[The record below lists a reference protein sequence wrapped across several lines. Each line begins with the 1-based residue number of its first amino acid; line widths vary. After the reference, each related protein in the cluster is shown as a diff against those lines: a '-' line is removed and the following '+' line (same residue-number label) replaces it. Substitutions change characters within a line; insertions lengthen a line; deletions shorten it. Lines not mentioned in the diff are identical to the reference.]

1 LASLKEMSK
10 EEFEKFTE
18 RFEKVYSILRGRVDM
33 KSRLMLLLDP
43 DKVETST
50 RLSRGQIQFV
60 ALAYSAAEQ
69 WDFFEPLKSVAEHI
83 CLASISYEG
92 KGREESIRFAGA
104 LAESKLLQKMGL
116 IKERSERELQT

>member
-1 LASLKEMSK
+1 MPGLMEMAKED
-10 EEFEKFTE
+10 FENFTN
-18 RFEKVYSILRGRVDM
+18 RLEKIIAIARGRVDM

-50 RLSRGQIQFV
+50 RLTRSQVQFV
-60 ALAYSAAEQ
+60 ALSYSAVEQ
-69 WDFFEPLKSVAEHI
+69 WPFFEPLAAYATHL
-83 CLASISYEG
+83 CLTNISLEG

-116 IKERSERELQT
+116 IKGETEK

>member
-1 LASLKEMSK
+1 
-10 EEFEKFTE
+10 
-18 RFEKVYSILRGRVDM
+18 M

-50 RLSRGQIQFV
+50 RLSRSQVQFV
-60 ALAYSAAEQ
+60 ALSYSASEQ
-69 WDFFEPLKSVAEHI
+69 WPFFQPLADFAEHL
-83 CLASISYEG
+83 CLTNISLEG

-116 IKERSERELQT
+116 IKGETEK

>member
-1 LASLKEMSK
+1 MSSLLAMAK
-10 EEFEKFTE
+10 EKFEIATN
-18 RFEKVYSILRGRVDM
+18 RIEKILAIARGRVDM

-50 RLSRGQIQFV
+50 RLTRSQVQFV
-60 ALAYSAAEQ
+60 SLSYSAAEQ
-69 WDFFEPLKSVAEHI
+69 WDFFQPLFNYARHL
-83 CLASISYEG
+83 CLANISLEG

-116 IKERSERELQT
+116 IKGETEK

>member
-1 LASLKEMSK
+1 MPSLLQMAK
-10 EEFEKFTE
+10 EEFAEYTA
-18 RFEKVYSILRGRVDM
+18 RFEKVYAILRGRVDM

-50 RLSRGQIQFV
+50 RLSRSQVQFV
-60 ALAYSAAEQ
+60 ALSYSAAEQ
-69 WDFFEPLKSVAEHI
+69 WPFFQPLADFARHL
-83 CLASISYEG
+83 CLTNISLEG

-116 IKERSERELQT
+116 IKEKGESE

>member
-1 LASLKEMSK
+1 MTK
-10 EEFEKFTE
+10 EKFEVVTN
-18 RFEKVYSILRGRVDM
+18 RIEKVIAIARGRVDM

-50 RLSRGQIQFV
+50 RLTRSQVQFV
-60 ALAYSAAEQ
+60 SMAYSAAEQ
-69 WDFFEPLKSVAEHI
+69 WPFFEPLADYATHL
-83 CLASISYEG
+83 CLTNISLEG

-116 IKERSERELQT
+116 IKGEIEK

>member
-1 LASLKEMSK
+1 MKMAKD
-10 EEFEKFTE
+10 EFEKFTE
-18 RFEKVYSILRGRVDM
+18 RFEKMYAILRGRVDM

-50 RLSRGQIQFV
+50 RLSRSQVQFV
-60 ALAYSAAEQ
+60 SLAYSAYEQ
-69 WDFFEPLKSVAEHI
+69 WDFLKPLADYANHL
-83 CLASISYEG
+83 CLANISLEG

-116 IKERSERELQT
+116 IKGETEK